1 MSLKELFMKLNK
13 KMLAINVVATIL
25 MTDIAMAGITRVS
38 KPSTSSGSGQSPSST
53 QVTQESNSPFIEITS
68 NDTSNCVSGY
78 DSEIFFPLE
87 LFTQLARNE
96 GDKVDI
102 QVRPNNQIAVKIP
115 PVINVCGEFIPKI
128 IQNEVTKNVTVM
140 IQLKGTDGKMRNHK
154 DLEDC
159 LSTNKI
165 LVDGKI
171 DHDKVPKTG
180 YTESNT
186 SFGYKFDKKT
196 EVVNDITVSYAF
208 PKSYNSADGYKPLY
222 GIIEN
227 APPIPGQKCMLSE
240 KIAGNSTYINEG
252 AEAWIEKINTAC
264 ETRNVDEI
272 ISVKRSAGNAPALHH
287 IMAKVMD
294 EMDTA
299 IFNLSKPE
307 AERINNEMI
316 AIETKLNKNRDSMDE
331 AQAKKEIVKYTNL
344 VKELDA
350 KFLNPAIYRLDNLM
364 KKRDTIADDDS
375 AEMKAIDEEI
385 KNLNDEIGKFS
396 KKNQASFVSLY
407 STMEKYAF
415 NDSAKII
422 EDIRLKSH
430 FYSQVYGGP
439 TDSKRGKPITF
450 EKANKEQFNRL
461 KSFEK
466 SLDSWTDVYL
476 VGQGNMFPVVK
487 TEKEREGAINRMN
500 SRYAAFQKKE
510 MTDYNNYCSGGMT
523 GGMRN
528 PVKCKQFMSGRDKR
542 MNAELKKR
550 EKDLYYIKDKDNKLT
565 KMGMTYN
572 EYQRGLASQEDAELF
587 DPTGSSYTSYED
599 NFSDRFPGYFGPT
612 MSSAYDASMY
622 NMSGNSVN
630 LGQTPMM
637 ITQQQ
642 QFMPQQGYQFQMPQQ
657 QQQQQYAQW
666 PSFQ

>member
-1 MSLKELFMKLNK
+1 MKLNK

>member
-1 MSLKELFMKLNK
+1 MI
-13 KMLAINVVATIL
+13 AINIVATIL
-25 MTDIAMAGITRVS
+25 MTNVAMAGIVRVTKS
-38 KPSTSSGSGQSPSST
+38 SASSGGNQTPTST
-53 QVTQESNSPFIEITS
+53 QVTEESKAPYIEINS

-102 QVRPNNQIAVKIP
+102 QVKPNNQIAVKIP
-115 PVINVCGEFIPKI
+115 PVINICGEFKPKI
-128 IQNEVTKNVTVM
+128 IQNEITKNVTVL
-140 IQLKGTDGKMRNHK
+140 IQLKGIDGKMLSHK
-154 DLEDC
+154 ELEDC
-159 LSTNKI
+159 LSSDKNKI

-171 DHDKVPKTG
+171 DHDKVPKNG
-180 YTESNT
+180 YTESTT
-186 SFGYKFDKKT
+186 SFGYKFDKKD

-208 PKSYNSADGYKPLY
+208 PKSYNSVDGYRPLY

-240 KIAGNSTYINEG
+240 KVAGTSTYINEG

-272 ISVKRSAGNAPALHH
+272 ISVKKSAGNAPALHH
-287 IMAKVMD
+287 VMAKVME

-307 AERINNEMI
+307 AERINNEMV

-331 AQAKKEIVKYTNL
+331 AQAKKEITKYTNL
-344 VKELDA
+344 VKELDT
-350 KFLNPAIYRLDNLM
+350 KFINPAIYRLDNLM

-375 AEMKAIDEEI
+375 AEMKALDEEI
-385 KNLNDEIGKFS
+385 KNLNEEIGKFS
-396 KKNQASFVSLY
+396 KKNQTSLVSLY

-415 NDSAKII
+415 NDSAKAI

-430 FYSQVYGGP
+430 FYAQVYGGP
-439 TDSKRGKPITF
+439 TDSRRGKPITF
-450 EKANKEQFNRL
+450 EKANKEQFDRL
-461 KSFEK
+461 KKFEK

-476 VGQGNMFPVVK
+476 VGQGNMFPIVK
-487 TEKEREGAINRMN
+487 TEREREGAINRMN
-500 SRYAAFQKKE
+500 SRYAAFEKKE
-510 MTDYNNYCSGGMT
+510 MTDYNNYCSAGMT
-523 GGMRN
+523 GGVRN

-542 MNAELKKR
+542 MSIELKKR
-550 EKDLYYIKDKDNKLT
+550 EKDLYYIKGKNDKLT

-572 EYQRGLASQEDAELF
+572 EYQNKLASQEVGDPDF
-587 DPTGSSYTSYED
+587 YDPTGSSYTSYED

-612 MSSAYDASMY
+612 SSSAYDASMY
-622 NMSGNSVN
+622 NMSGSSVN

-642 QFMPQQGYQFQMPQQ
+642 QYNAQPGYQFQMPQQ
-657 QQQQQYAQW
+657 QQQQYGPW
-666 PSFQ
+666 PSFK

>member
-13 KMLAINVVATIL
+13 KMMAINVVATIL

-657 QQQQQYAQW
+657 QQQYAQW

>member
-13 KMLAINVVATIL
+13 KMMAINVVATIL

-528 PVKCKQFMSGRDKR
+528 PVKCKQFMSDRDKR
-542 MNAELKKR
+542 MNTELKKR

>member
-1 MSLKELFMKLNK
+1 MKLNK

-657 QQQQQYAQW
+657 QQQYAQW